1 MSMQEFSDNL
11 STLSYMSR
19 HRIPTWIYDSKNKT
33 LFGRTLC
40 SWTLCILFY
49 LIYYACLATFF
60 TCLLW
65 LVLYCNVPENQ
76 PARTGMQSL
85 LDFKPGLGFR
95 PLLDVQKSLI
105 SYSSGDSQ
113 TYLPYTQN
121 MDAYLDT
128 YIQVNAKPDS
138 QFASCEGKQGET
150 KDVDK
155 VCKFPLEKLGPCTS
169 RDNFGYSKGSPCVLL
184 KVNKVFGWM
193 PSINNPSASNDIL
206 VSCSGQNPADE
217 ENIGALGYYPSVT
230 ISGKQYGV
238 FSSAYYPFLGQ
249 AGYLGPLVAVEFKSP
264 KKSVAILVK
273 CTLSNVK
280 NANKDDLNFEIM
292 VD

>member
-19 HRIPTWIYDSKNKT
+19 RRIPTWVYDPKNKT
-33 LFGRTLC
+33 LFGRTCC

-49 LIYYACLATFF
+49 LVYYVCLATFF

-65 LVLYCNVPENQ
+65 LVLYCNAPENQ
-76 PARTGMQSL
+76 PARTGAQSL

-95 PLLDVQKSLI
+95 PLLDAQKSLI
-105 SYSSGDSQ
+105 RYSADDAQ

-128 YIQVNAKPDS
+128 YNQVNAKPDS
-138 QFASCEGKQGET
+138 QFANCKGKEGET

-155 VCKFPLEKLGPCTS
+155 VCKFPLEVLGPCNTA
-169 RDNFGYSKGSPCVLL
+169 NNYGYNKGTPCVLL

-193 PSINNPSASNDIL
+193 PSIERPSQSNDIL
-206 VSCSGQNPADE
+206 VSCSGQNSADE
-217 ENIGALGYYPSVT
+217 ENIGSLAYYPSKNF
-230 ISGKQYGV
+230 SGKQYGV
-238 FSSAYYPFLGQ
+238 FSSAYYPYLGQ
-249 AGYLGPLVAVEFKSP
+249 AGYLGPIVAVEFKSP

-273 CTLSNVK
+273 CTISNVL
-280 NANKDDLNFEIM
+280 NANKDELNFEIM